1 MDIER
6 YRKGRQYYLSII
18 TFIICSTFIVS
29 ARSQN
34 LPGGDAVVLRNIE
47 YRAMGYAEGPLQAA
61 VVSGSALTDPGICG
75 ATSPCLAVVPTWNM
89 LVQTLTRI
97 SNVEVKQGTLGTTV
111 IQALD
116 RCTTDLKTGTSD
128 AALKQRV
135 ETLERKVAD
144 LQKQLATKQ

>member
-1 MDIER
+1 MAIER
-6 YRKGRQYYLSII
+6 YRKGQQHYLTII
-18 TFIICSTFIVS
+18 TFIIWSTFAVS

-47 YRAMGYAEGPLQAA
+47 YRSMGYVEGPMQGT
-61 VVSGSALTDPGICG
+61 VVSVSTLTDPGLCG
-75 ATSPCLAVVPTWNM
+75 TTSPCLAVVPTWNM

-97 SNVEVKQGTLGTTV
+97 SNVEVKQATLGTTV